1 MSILCSFWNYSIFQK
16 CAYALVVSVPNI
28 LSETLTFIK
37 DVFVL
42 FPLPKRWSWLVLVLD
57 AAQVYISATGG
68 W

>member
-37 DVFVL
+37 DVFVCFRCL
-42 FPLPKRWSWLVLVLD
+42 KGGAVLVLVLD